1 MWGDEKKHMGD
12 EKKHMGT
19 IRSFLV
25 TYFLTYTITILLIIS
40 TISISKH

>member
-25 TYFLTYTITILLIIS
+25 PISYTYTITILLLAIS
-40 TISISKH
+40 SKH